1 MNHLKSR
8 EPTPIDMAMTITQQ
22 HDNQQNAHPHQ
33 ALNDDLL
40 IIDQGEE
47 ENIYSTGRSKAPP
60 QRSSQNGLPRSAS
73 LPLNNGSQKRAPPP
87 RPPPPKKNP
96 SHVSIVLD

>member
-1 MNHLKSR
+1 MISDLEKYVYCR
-8 EPTPIDMAMTITQQ
+8 
-22 HDNQQNAHPHQ
+22 
-33 ALNDDLL
+33 NDDLL

-47 ENIYSTGRSKAPP
+47 ENIYSTSRSKVPP

-73 LPLNNGSQKRAPPP
+73 LPLNNGTQKRAPPP

-96 SHVSIVLD
+96 PHVSIVLGKLAALKLHGVNL